1 MSWIERSVVTRV
13 YPPATVTVLRV
24 IKAAQRLVFTLDE
37 VADLSEVSRLRAG
50 QRTDAGLQAR
60 ARVKL
65 AEVDAKLVE
74 LTTVRDTL
82 RAALDAG
89 CDDLIACGDS
99 PCCPLPFV
107 VSIPVGGLDA

>member
-1 MSWIERSVVTRV
+1 VGLLHGPDRTLGGHRA

-24 IKAAQRLVFTLDE
+24 IKAAQRLGSRWTRP
-37 VADLSEVSRLRAG
+37 ADLLEVSRLRAG

-65 AEVDAKLVE
+65 DEVDAKLVA

-82 RAALDAG
+82 RG
-89 CDDLIACGDS
+89 CARCG
-99 PCCPLPFV
+99 LR
-107 VSIPVGGLDA
+107 